1 MNYSPAQQ
9 QAIDIRNK
17 NVIVSASAGSGKTSV
32 LVQRLCDLVIK
43 DKISIDHILSMTFT
57 NDAAAEM
64 KGRLMSSLQTME
76 QTSYIQ
82 EQLALLET
90 ASICTIDSFCL
101 SIVQNYYYQIPI
113 SYTMSKQVASESQGK
128 LALANAYQKA
138 CDALPVKELNELIR
152 FYQCFGKTEENL
164 QNDIQ
169 SAMNTAWAKP
179 NPEEWLDQCKQPAS
193 LQWFYQ
199 YFIERI
205 EALIEIYNE
214 MIGIDD
220 SFEQKIFS
228 LQPCLDAL
236 HKQDYPAFLQAFRV
250 YYVSTPAFKPKYNKE
265 DYSSLQEDS
274 KTLEKN
280 IAKFL
285 FDQSMFEADEKVTMP
300 RLHTFIELTLLTKQ
314 YFDQEKRNMEIMDF
328 NDIEHFAYH
337 LLQQPM
343 IQEEIRNKYEVILVD
358 EFQDTNDLQESI
370 IHCFERGN
378 NVFRVGDVKQS
389 IYGFRYAKPDIMKG
403 HMKKNDA
410 LNQPLFLDENY
421 RSNQSIVDF
430 NNDFYEKI
438 MNNPLTGKQF
448 DDEDFAKVGSDRQRN
463 GKQYP
468 IRFIYT
474 EYEPWAKDRKDD
486 GMNVTKA
493 KPLHNANK
501 NDIIANDILK
511 QHNKGKAFKEMCI
524 LTRSHAPQ
532 EALKKT
538 LEAYGIPVLA
548 EIDHGFYTNHAVQI
562 VLSTLNAI
570 LNPYDDIAL
579 TACLLSPIF
588 QIQTEQLAQACV
600 NKNRYDSLYSHIKDV
615 SFMSDFNEFRCCRFL
630 SLPEIIRTLFAKN
643 DFYYLCT
650 TSQDKTNLDALLEM
664 ASMYEHPEDLRGFV
678 QKIKED
684 ADLDK
689 VGEAYP
695 FGKEADVVQIKTM
708 HHSKGLQYPI
718 VYIYSNHEKKD
729 MDASSPVLID
739 GELGISFASLT
750 MDKKIKRQ
758 SRSHIAFRTKKF
770 HDDISEEMR
779 VLYVATTRAEQ
790 ELILVDTISK
800 REDYSGSLNRN
811 SLLKRRSYTS
821 WFLHT
826 YPTSTEWIHYEK
838 IQDLYQTP
846 KPILPATKACSLKMY
861 TQEEKE
867 ILSQTASASKV
878 HLAWRPLSLQKNMA
892 TKRGTLFH
900 EMAAQLSFPYQKE
913 ECIRFASNRGYTMT
927 TTDCEQFLSLNTS
940 LEYQKWMSLE
950 HQFELSYIV
959 QEENALNHGFIDF
972 ICWDGDKIWIG
983 DFKTDGLEK
992 EQEYVDTYFS
1002 QLEMYKNSIQKMY
1015 PEASIQT
1022 AIYSFHLKK
1031 WIYL

>member
-1 MNYSPAQQ
+1 MKYSIAQQ

-64 KGRLMSSLQTME
+64 KGRLMSSLQAME

-113 SYTMSKQVASESQGK
+113 SYTMSKQIASESQGK
-128 LALANAYQKA
+128 TALSNAYQKA
-138 CDALPVKELNELIR
+138 CNSLSVEELNELIR
-152 FYQCFGKTEENL
+152 FYQSYGKTENDL
-164 QNDIQ
+164 QSDIQ

-179 NPEEWLDQCKQPAS
+179 DPKEWLQNCKSNIP
-193 LQWFYQ
+193 LDWFFQ
-199 YFIERI
+199 YFKERI
-205 EALIEIYNE
+205 EALIDIYNE
-214 MIGIDD
+214 MMGIDD
-220 SFEQKIFS
+220 SFEQKIIR
-228 LQPCLDAL
+228 LQPCLNAL
-236 HKQDYPAFLQAFRV
+236 NQHDYTAFLQAFRV

-265 DYSSLQEDS
+265 DFSSLQDDS

-285 FDQSMFEADEKVTMP
+285 FEESLFEQDEAVTTS
-300 RLHTFIELTLLTKQ
+300 RLQTFIDLTLLTKE
-314 YFDQEKRNMEIMDF
+314 YFDSEKRNMEIMDF
-328 NDIEHFAYH
+328 NDMEHFAYH

-403 HMKKNDA
+403 HMKKNDTY
-410 LNQPLFLDENY
+410 NQPLFLDENY

-438 MNNPLTGKQF
+438 MNNPLLGKQF
-448 DDEDFAKVGSDRQRN
+448 EKEDIAKVGSERQIK
-463 GKQYP
+463 GEQYP
-468 IRFIYT
+468 IRFLYT
-474 EYEPWAKDRKDD
+474 EYEPWAKARKDD
-486 GMNVTKA
+486 GMNVIKA

-501 NDIIANDILK
+501 CDIIANDILK
-511 QHNKGKAFKEMCI
+511 QHQKGKAFKEMCI

-562 VLSTLNAI
+562 VLSTLSAM
-570 LNPYDDIAL
+570 LNPRDDISL
-579 TACLLSPIF
+579 TACLLSPIC
-588 QIQTEQLAQACV
+588 QVTSEQLAKACV
-600 NKNRYDSLYSHIKDV
+600 NKKRYDSLYSHIKDLAFME
-615 SFMSDFNEFRCCRFL
+615 SFHQVRKYYRFA
-630 SLPEIIRTLFAKN
+630 LPEIIRSLYARN
-643 DFYYLCT
+643 DFYYLHT
-650 TSQDKTNLDALLEM
+650 TSQDKTNLDSLLEM
-664 ASMYEHPEDLRGFV
+664 ASLYEHPEDLRGFV

-750 MDKKIKRQ
+750 SDKKVKRQ
-758 SRSHIAFRTKKF
+758 SRSHIAIRTKKF
-770 HDDISEEMR
+770 HDDLSEEMR
-779 VLYVATTRAEQ
+779 VLYVATTRAER

-800 REDYSGSLNRN
+800 RTDYDGPLNRN
-811 SLLKRRSYTS
+811 ALLKRRSYTS

-826 YPTSTEWIHYEK
+826 YPTSTEWIHYEMFGD
-838 IQDLYQTP
+838 IYQTP
-846 KPILPATKACSLKMY
+846 AFVKPIGTPCSLKKY
-861 TQEEKE
+861 EKEEKE
-867 ILSQTASASKV
+867 VVSQTASGTKI
-878 HLAWRPLSLQKNMA
+878 HLNWRQFSLQKNMA
-892 TKRGTLFH
+892 TVRGTLFH
-900 EMAAQLSFPYQKE
+900 EMAGQLPFPYVKE
-913 ECIRFASNRGYTMT
+913 EVIQYAASQGYTMSNI
-927 TTDCEQFLSLNTS
+927 DLEQFLSLNDS
-940 LEYQKWMSLE
+940 NEYQRWMALK

-959 QEENALNHGFIDF
+959 QEKNALNHGFIDF
-972 ICWDGDKIWIG
+972 ICWENDTIWIG
-983 DFKTDGLEK
+983 DFKTDGLSK

-1002 QLEMYKNSIQKMY
+1002 QLEMYKESIQKMY
-1015 PEASIQT
+1015 PNCMIKT